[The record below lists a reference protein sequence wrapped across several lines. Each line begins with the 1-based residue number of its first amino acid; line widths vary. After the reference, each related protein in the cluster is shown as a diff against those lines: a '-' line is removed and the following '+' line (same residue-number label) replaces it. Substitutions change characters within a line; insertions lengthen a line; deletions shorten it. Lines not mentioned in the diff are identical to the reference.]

1 MINGKT
7 VGLGGL
13 STVRVLESSL
23 DYDCCCKQTN
33 KKRHPLLTLRAER
46 IPDNKP
52 KISDFMPHTGIQRN
66 PIPCWIRKNSPPAN
80 LGNFGLRHQSLT
92 TERFD
97 LRKCGINI
105 ISPDIDEQAIRLIFN
120 RHPTL
125 SYLDKATARPTFRHK
140 LYI

>member
-1 MINGKT
+1 MT
-7 VGLGGL
+7 
-13 STVRVLESSL
+13 
-23 DYDCCCKQTN
+23 
-33 KKRHPLLTLRAER
+33 
-46 IPDNKP
+46 
-52 KISDFMPHTGIQRN
+52 HTGIQRN
-66 PIPCWIRKNSPPAN
+66 TVSCGIRKNSPPAN
-80 LGNFGLRHQSLT
+80 LGNFGLMHQSLA

-140 LYI
+140 LYVVVRRVSLNFPAKEVTVKLSSFLGFLTRN

>member
-1 MINGKT
+1 M
-7 VGLGGL
+7 
-13 STVRVLESSL
+13 S
-23 DYDCCCKQTN
+23 
-33 KKRHPLLTLRAER
+33 
-46 IPDNKP
+46 
-52 KISDFMPHTGIQRN
+52 HTGIQRN
-66 PIPCWIRKNSPPAN
+66 PIARRIRKNSPPAN
-80 LGNFGLRHQSLT
+80 MFNLFFFNHTLT

-140 LYI
+140 LYVVVRRVSLNFPAKEITVKLSSFLGFPRWNFNVYNWMVRHVNTLLSV

>member
-1 MINGKT
+1 MAHT
-7 VGLGGL
+7 
-13 STVRVLESSL
+13 RV
-23 DYDCCCKQTN
+23 K
-33 KKRHPLLTLRAER
+33 
-46 IPDNKP
+46 
-52 KISDFMPHTGIQRN
+52 RN
-66 PIPCWIRKNSPPAN
+66 PIAGRIRKNSPPAN

-140 LYI
+140 LYVVVRRVSLNFPAKEVTVKLSSFLGFLRRNFNVYDRMVRHVNTLLSV